1 MTPWTLGG
9 IDAVMATRA
18 TKLPKGIAKVIRR
31 GPDGE
36 IVSTYFYAW
45 KGGPRLTG
53 VPGSRA
59 FMVSYEA
66 ALKARRGGQAD
77 TLGDLALRYQASPE
91 FAGLAESTKKEWRR
105 RISKISA
112 DKADL
117 DIGGLPLAALNDPR
131 VKADIL
137 AWRDQWRD
145 TPRGA
150 DFLMQVLSR
159 VLSWGQQRGL
169 LALNV
174 VTGMGQLYKSNRSDQ
189 IWEADEIDAYVTAS
203 ASPEIGFVV
212 PLACLVGLRLDDLRT
227 LKWSEVGEV
236 AIVKVTAKGR
246 GRRTAVIPLLD
257 ETRDLLARIRVQQAK
272 RHAELAAR
280 AKRQGRE
287 PPTLPL
293 TVLSNTFGR
302 SWRYS
307 GLETRVSETKAAAN
321 PPIQKHLHD
330 ARGTFATRLRKAGL
344 TAPEIADV
352 LGWDEERVEKL
363 LTVYVDRDTIVK
375 GIAQRIQRLEME
387 ARQGADQSRAAVV
400 VAGAELVSP
409 TGQAGEVVRQLAT
422 SHRFETAPA
431 DRRSGRHLVGMGANK
446 GSPKEVPT
454 TRRPLI
460 DLCAYLG
467 DGGVERRS
475 TLVSDEWLGSEIS
488 RDPWLFRVV
497 EFEPGYYDLPRE
509 GAVQWPL
516 PAEVAERMWTDL
528 KSSYG

>member
-1 MTPWTLGG
+1 
-9 IDAVMATRA
+9 MATRA

-59 FMVSYEA
+59 FMASYEA

-77 TLGDLALRYQASPE
+77 TLGGLALRYQASPE

-189 IWEADEIDAYVTAS
+189 IWEADELDAYVTAS

-246 GRRTAVIPLLD
+246 GRRTAVIPLLN
-257 ETRDLLARIRVQQAK
+257 ETRDLLSRIRVQQAK
-272 RHAELAAR
+272 RHAELDAR

-375 GIAQRIQRLEME
+375 GIAERIQRLEME
-387 ARQGADQSRAAVV
+387 ARQGADHSRAAVV
-400 VAGAELVSP
+400 AGVELVSP
-409 TGQAGEVVRQLAT
+409 TSQAGEVMRQIAIN
-422 SHRFETAPA
+422 
-431 DRRSGRHLVGMGANK
+431 RRSETVPVVHGSGRRSARTAVHNRSQREEA
-446 GSPKEVPT
+446 T
-454 TRRPLI
+454 TKRPLI

-475 TLVSDEWLGSEIS
+475 TLVSDEWLGSEIA

-497 EFEPGYYDLPRE
+497 EFEPGYYDLQAE
-509 GAVQWPL
+509 GPIQWPI
-516 PAEVAERMWTDL
+516 PADVADRMWSDL
-528 KSSYG
+528 KAAHG

>member
-1 MTPWTLGG
+1 
-9 IDAVMATRA
+9 MATRT

-36 IVSTYFYAW
+36 VVSTYYYAW

-53 VPGSRA
+53 APGSRV
-59 FMVSYEA
+59 FMASYEA

-77 TLGDLALRYQASPE
+77 TLGGLALRYQASPE
-91 FAGLAESTKKEWRR
+91 FAGLAESTQKEWRR

-112 DKADL
+112 DKAEL

-174 VTGMGQLYKSNRSDQ
+174 VTGLGQLYRSNRADQ
-189 IWEADEIDAYVTAS
+189 IWEANELDAYVAAS
-203 ASPEIGFVV
+203 ASPEVGFVV

-227 LKWSEVGEV
+227 LKWSEVGDV

-246 GRRTAVIPLLD
+246 GRRTAVIPLLN
-257 ETRDLLARIRVQQAK
+257 ETRDLLSRIRVQQAK
-272 RHAELAAR
+272 RHAELVAR

-302 SWRYS
+302 PWRYS
-307 GLETRVSETKAAAN
+307 GLETRVSETKVAAN

-375 GIAQRIQRLEME
+375 GIAERIQRFETD
-387 ARQGADQSRAAVV
+387 ARQRADQSTVEVAVP
-400 VAGAELVSP
+400 GGELVSAIS
-409 TGQAGEVVRQLAT
+409 QAGEVVRQVAISRRSEAT
-422 SHRFETAPA
+422 PTARGS
-431 DRRSGRHLVGMGANK
+431 DRRRAGTAANK
-446 GSPKEVPT
+446 RSQFEET
-454 TRRPLI
+454 TTKRVLI

-467 DGGVERRS
+467 DAGVERRS
-475 TLVSDEWLGSEIS
+475 TLVSDEWLGSEIE

-497 EFEPGYYDLPRE
+497 KFEPGYHDLHAE
-509 GAVQWPL
+509 GTTQWPI
-516 PAEVAERMWTDL
+516 PADVADRMWGEL
-528 KSSYG
+528 KAAYG